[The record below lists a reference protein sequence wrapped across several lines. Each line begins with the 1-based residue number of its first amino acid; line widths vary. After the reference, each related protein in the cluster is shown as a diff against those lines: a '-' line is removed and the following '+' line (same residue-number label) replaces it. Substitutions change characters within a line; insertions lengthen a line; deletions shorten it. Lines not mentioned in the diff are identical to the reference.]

1 MAISVEDRQKMSEI
15 IQKRVKEL
23 SFKELN
29 ILSAQAKN
37 QELLK
42 IEQAIREYL
51 IRLEH
56 ISRVIDAKTKMI
68 PQDISDRNLQTYI
81 IYKQLLTVDM
91 TSILQDG
98 YILIENLRKSFT
110 DKEVEYVIGMEYS
123 ITRGKRELINKKV
136 SLSKLLSYAKVDI
149 QWGSTGLGAF
159 KLRASSNKNDFNE
172 EYQKQKAFLK
182 NRIDGLT
189 SLYPK
194 VINTIQEKNITLNK
208 GNAYEVY
215 QHLRYAG
222 WADHSPGP
230 KNPQELTTDMIID
243 KYIEIRKG
251 TQSFVS
257 GGDLGLTQFK
267 LLSSSPSIATLGTIS
282 KALKLIL
289 SYIEKGKTVQEIS
302 TNVFSQEFDNLMK
315 AGIDDIIMDI
325 DKELDS
331 FIVSN
336 S

>member
-29 ILSAQAKN
+29 ILSTQAKN

-56 ISRVIDAKTKMI
+56 ISRIIDAKTKMI

-110 DKEVEYVIGMEYS
+110 NKEVEYVIGMEYS

-136 SLSKLLSYAKVDI
+136 SLSELLSYAKVDI

-182 NRIDGLT
+182 NRINGLT

>member
-29 ILSAQAKN
+29 ILSTQAKN

-136 SLSKLLSYAKVDI
+136 SLSELLSYAKVDI

-289 SYIEKGKTVQEIS
+289 SYIEKGKTVQEIG

-315 AGIDDIIMDI
+315 TGIDDIIMDI

-331 FIVSN
+331 FIASN

>member
-1 MAISVEDRQKMSEI
+1 MAISVEDRRQMSEI

-29 ILSAQAKN
+29 TLSVQAKN

-42 IEQAIREYL
+42 IEQAVREYL

-123 ITRGKRELINKKV
+123 ISRGKRELINKKV
-136 SLSKLLSYAKVDI
+136 SLSELLSYAKVDI

-172 EYQKQKAFLK
+172 EYQKQKAILK
-182 NRIDGLT
+182 NRINGLT

-194 VINTIQEKNITLNK
+194 VMSTVQEKNITLNK

-230 KNPQELTTDMIID
+230 RNPQELTTDMIID

-289 SYIEKGKTVQEIS
+289 SYIEKGKTVQEIG

-315 AGIDDIIMDI
+315 AGIDDMIIDI
-325 DKELDS
+325 DKELAS
-331 FIVSN
+331 FITSN
-336 S
+336 N

>member
-1 MAISVEDRQKMSEI
+1 MAISVEDRQKMSKI

-29 ILSAQAKN
+29 ILSTQAKN

-136 SLSKLLSYAKVDI
+136 SLSELLSYAKVDI

-159 KLRASSNKNDFNE
+159 K
-172 EYQKQKAFLK
+172 
-182 NRIDGLT
+182 
-189 SLYPK
+189 
-194 VINTIQEKNITLNK
+194 
-208 GNAYEVY
+208 
-215 QHLRYAG
+215 
-222 WADHSPGP
+222 
-230 KNPQELTTDMIID
+230 
-243 KYIEIRKG
+243 
-251 TQSFVS
+251 
-257 GGDLGLTQFK
+257 
-267 LLSSSPSIATLGTIS
+267 
-282 KALKLIL
+282 
-289 SYIEKGKTVQEIS
+289 
-302 TNVFSQEFDNLMK
+302 
-315 AGIDDIIMDI
+315 
-325 DKELDS
+325 
-331 FIVSN
+331 
-336 S
+336 

>member
-1 MAISVEDRQKMSEI
+1 MAISVEDRRQMSEL
-15 IQKRVKEL
+15 IQQRVREL

-29 ILSAQAKN
+29 MLSNKAKN
-37 QELLK
+37 QELIK
-42 IEQAIREYL
+42 IEQTIRAYL
-51 IRLEH
+51 VRLEN
-56 ISRVIDAKTKMI
+56 ISRVVDSKTKMI
-68 PQDISDRNLQTYI
+68 PQDISDRNLQAYI
-81 IYKQLLTVDM
+81 IYKQLLTVNM

-98 YILIENLRKSFT
+98 YILIETLRKSFT
-110 DKEVEYVIGMEYS
+110 GKEIEYMIGMEYS
-123 ITRGKRELINKKV
+123 VSRGKKELINKTV
-136 SLSKLLSYAKVDI
+136 SLSELLSYAKVDI

-172 EYQKQKAFLK
+172 EYQKQKVILK
-182 NRIDGLT
+182 HRIDGLT

-194 VINTIQEKNITLNK
+194 VMNAIQEKNMTLNK

-215 QHLRYAG
+215 QHLRYSG

-230 KNPQELTTDMIID
+230 RNPQELTTDMIID

-289 SYIEKGKTVQEIS
+289 SYIEKGKSVQEIS

-315 AGIDDIIMDI
+315 AGIDNMIGDI

-331 FIVSN
+331 LITTKS
-336 S
+336 

>member
-1 MAISVEDRQKMSEI
+1 MAISVEDRRQMSEI

-29 ILSAQAKN
+29 TLSAQAKN

-81 IYKQLLTVDM
+81 IYKQLLTVNM

-123 ITRGKRELINKKV
+123 ISRGKRELINKKI
-136 SLSKLLSYAKVDI
+136 SLSELLSYAKIDI
-149 QWGSTGLGAF
+149 QWGTTGLGAF

-172 EYQKQKAFLK
+172 EYQKQKAILK

-194 VINTIQEKNITLNK
+194 IINVVQEKNITLNK

-215 QHLRYAG
+215 QHLRYTG

-230 KNPQELTTDMIID
+230 RDPQELTTDMIID

-289 SYIEKGKTVQEIS
+289 LYIEKGKTVQEIG

-315 AGIDDIIMDI
+315 AGIDDMIIDI
-325 DKELDS
+325 DKELAS
-331 FIVSN
+331 FIISN
-336 S
+336 N

>member
-1 MAISVEDRQKMSEI
+1 MAISVEDRQKMSKI

-29 ILSAQAKN
+29 ILSTQAKN

-136 SLSKLLSYAKVDI
+136 SLSELLSYAKVDI

>member
-1 MAISVEDRQKMSEI
+1 MAISVEDRRQMSEI

-29 ILSAQAKN
+29 TLSVQAKN

-42 IEQAIREYL
+42 IEQTVREYL

-123 ITRGKRELINKKV
+123 ISRGKRELINKKV
-136 SLSKLLSYAKVDI
+136 SLSELLSYAKVDI

-172 EYQKQKAFLK
+172 EYQKQKAILK

-194 VINTIQEKNITLNK
+194 VMSTVQEKNITLNK

-230 KNPQELTTDMIID
+230 RNPQELTTDMIID

-289 SYIEKGKTVQEIS
+289 LYIEKGKTVQEIG

-315 AGIDDIIMDI
+315 AGIDDMIIDI
-325 DKELDS
+325 DKELAS
-331 FIVSN
+331 FITLN
-336 S
+336 N